1 MCGIMGY
8 VGARSAASV
17 LIDGLARLEY
27 RGYDSAGVAIAQ
39 ADGTITVMKTKGRVA
54 SLAAMLEEKK
64 TDGAIGIGHT
74 RWATHGAP
82 TEKNAH
88 PHGSGDGMVF
98 GVHNGI
104 IENFKELRDK
114 LVSLGYSFTT
124 ETDTEV
130 AVCLVRHHL
139 KRLHDPICAMS
150 AAQKELRGSYA
161 MAFLFRDAPN
171 VIYAMRKDSPLIVGV
186 GKSEMFLASDIPAIM
201 PHTKYIF
208 SMKNGD
214 MARIS
219 ADGANFFDA
228 GAEPIE
234 KVAQKITLDA
244 ETAEKGG
251 FAHFMMKEIC
261 EQPSAVR
268 RTLHA
273 LAPSMDVLNVGLSS
287 EELQKI
293 RAVHIVACGSA
304 YHAGLV
310 SAPVIER
317 LSHVPVRVELASE
330 FRYREPI
337 LSIDDLVIL
346 ISQSGETADTI
357 GALREA
363 KRRGIMTLAIVNV
376 RASSMAT
383 LADRVIYTMAG
394 PEIAVATTKAYSAQ
408 LVALDVFAL
417 ALGCAKRAIGD
428 EDVARMV
435 ASLAALPEQMEILLE
450 EKKKI
455 CALAEIIAEKNDAFF
470 IGRGQ
475 GFAVCEEGSLKLK
488 EISYIHAEA
497 YAAGELKHGTLSLI
511 EKHTPVIGVVTD
523 LALHEKTVANMME
536 AKSRGAFLIG
546 IGEREIPET
555 DVFLSLPSVESLF
568 MPSLAAIPLQ
578 LLGYYAA
585 VLRGHDVD
593 KPRNLAKSVTVE

>member
-8 VGARSAASV
+8 VGAKCAGDI
-17 LIDGLARLEY
+17 LIEGLARLEY

-39 ADGTITVMKTKGRVA
+39 ADGKISVTKTKGRVA
-54 SLAAMLEEKK
+54 ALASMLAAQK
-64 TDGAIGIGHT
+64 TEGTIGIGHT

-88 PHGSGDGMVF
+88 PHGSGDGAVF

-104 IENFKELRDK
+104 IENFRELRDK
-114 LVSLGYSFTT
+114 LTAQGYVFGT

-130 AVCLVRHHL
+130 AVCLVHHYW
-139 KRLHDPICAMS
+139 KHFHDPICAMS

-161 MAFLFRDAPN
+161 MAVLFRDVPN
-171 VIYAMRKDSPLIVGV
+171 VIFAMRRDSPLIVGV
-186 GKSEMFLASDIPAIM
+186 GQGEMFLASDIPAIL
-201 PHTKYIF
+201 PYTKKIF
-208 SMKNGD
+208 SLENGE
-214 MARIS
+214 MARLS
-219 ADGANFFDA
+219 TGGAEFFHA
-228 GAEPIE
+228 EAEPIE
-234 KVAQKITLDA
+234 KAAQEITLDA

-251 FAHFMMKEIC
+251 YAHFMMKEIC

-273 LAPSMDVLNVGLSS
+273 LASSADAWNVGFSD
-287 EELQKI
+287 EELQKF

-317 LSHVPVRVELASE
+317 LSRVPVRVELASE

-337 LSIDDLVIL
+337 LSADDLVIL
-346 ISQSGETADTI
+346 VSQSGETADTI
-357 GALREA
+357 GALREV
-363 KRRGIMTLAIVNV
+363 KRRGITTLAIVNV
-376 RASSMAT
+376 RGSSMAA
-383 LADRVIYTMAG
+383 LADHVIYTLAG

-408 LVALDVFAL
+408 LIALDVFAL
-417 ALGCAKRAIGD
+417 ALGRAKGALC
-428 EDVARMV
+428 EERMTQLF
-435 ASLAALPEQMEILLE
+435 ASLSALPEKMELLLQ
-450 EKKKI
+450 EKEKI
-455 CALAEIIAEKNDAFF
+455 RPLAAMLAEKNDAFF

-511 EKHTPVIGVVTD
+511 EKDTPLVGVVTD
-523 LALHEKTVANMME
+523 AALHEKTVANMME

-546 IGEREIPET
+546 IGEREISEA
-555 DVFLSLPSVESLF
+555 DVFLPLPPTEPLF

-585 VLRGHDVD
+585 AHRGHDVD